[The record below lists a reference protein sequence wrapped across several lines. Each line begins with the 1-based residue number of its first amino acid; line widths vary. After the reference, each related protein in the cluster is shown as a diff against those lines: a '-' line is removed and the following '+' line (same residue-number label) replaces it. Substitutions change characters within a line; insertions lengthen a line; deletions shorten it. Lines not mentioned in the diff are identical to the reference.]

1 MIRDSTEPGST
12 SATMTR
18 RLSKAFGFTLAAHA
32 ALLPAATGLAQ
43 ADADDDRVGPS
54 EAALWLVQRRPPPV
68 PAAPAPPT
76 VATDSET
83 ALSVTWTAPA
93 DASDLV
99 DYDVQYRVVGQG
111 PFIDWAH
118 AGTATDATV
127 TGLAAGTVYEVRVR
141 ASNGFGA
148 GDWSGTARRRTGGTP
163 VDDPGG
169 GDGGTTPPGANEP
182 PVFDSPTDFSVSE
195 NTAAVGT
202 LRASDPDETDRITG
216 YAIVGGADS
225 GTFVI
230 DPPALLR
237 FATAPDFERPSDA
250 AGENRYAVTVQA
262 SSGSGDRALTVTQ
275 EITVTVTDA
284 DGEAPAPPAS
294 PRVTFDSTTTATA
307 TWIAPR
313 NGGPPIL
320 DYDVRFRRS
329 PGDGFTDVRHEGTAT
344 EAALSSTESGWS
356 FEVQVRASNDEGTG
370 AWSEPGHGSRIELPD
385 GFTIRAWAEG
395 VTDARSMALG
405 PGGTLFVGTR
415 SDGGGRVYA
424 LRDEDGDL
432 WAERVVTLARGLN
445 RPNGVALRDGDLYV
459 AENSRVLRYAG
470 IEGRLDAPPEPQVVT
485 DAFPTDRSHG
495 WKFVRFGPDGHLY
508 VPVGA
513 PCNICLRDDPYA
525 SIGRLDVATGAFTV
539 VARGV
544 RNTVGFDWHPESG
557 ELWFTDNGRDWMG
570 DDRPPD
576 ELNRLSRDGEHFG
589 YPHCHGA
596 DIPDPGFDDRA
607 CAEFVAPVRE
617 LGPHVA
623 ALGMRFYT
631 GEMFPAAYRNQV
643 FIAEHGSWN
652 RSSKIGY
659 RIMLVR
665 LRGNT
670 ATGYEPFATGWLQ
683 GESNWG
689 RPVDV
694 LVMPDGALLVSDDQA
709 GVVYRISYAD

>member
-1 MIRDSTEPGST
+1 M
-12 SATMTR
+12 AR
-18 RLSKAFGFTLAAHA
+18 RLTKAFGIALTGLA
-32 ALLPAATGLAQ
+32 ALLSAATGLAQ
-43 ADADDDRVGPS
+43 GDADDDRVGGS

-68 PAAPAPPT
+68 PAAPAFPT
-76 VATDSET
+76 VAPTSET
-83 ALSVTWTAPA
+83 ALSVSWAAPA
-93 DASDLV
+93 EASDLV
-99 DYDVQYRVVGQG
+99 DYDVQYRALGQAA
-111 PFIDWAH
+111 FVDWPH
-118 AGTATDATV
+118 DGTATGATV

-148 GDWSGTARRRTGGTP
+148 GDWSGTARGRTGGTP
-163 VDDPGG
+163 VDG
-169 GDGGTTPPGANEP
+169 
-182 PVFDSPTDFSVSE
+182 PVFHSPAEFSVAE
-195 NTAAVGT
+195 NTVAVGT
-202 LRASDPDETDRITG
+202 LRASDPDGTDRITG
-216 YAIVGGADS
+216 YAIAGGAD
-225 GTFVI
+225 GAHFVI

-237 FATAPDFERPSDA
+237 FAAAPDFERPSDA

-262 SSGSGDRALTVTQ
+262 SSGSGDRARTATQ
-275 EITVTVTDA
+275 EIIVTVTDA

-294 PRVTFDSTTTATA
+294 PRVTFGSTTTATA
-307 TWIAPR
+307 TWTAPR

-329 PGDGFTDVRHEGTAT
+329 PGDGFTDVGHEGTAT
-344 EAALSSTESGWS
+344 DATLSSTDSGWS

-385 GFTIRAWAEG
+385 GFAIRAWAEG
-395 VTDARSMALG
+395 VTDARSMTLS

-415 SDGGGRVYA
+415 SDGGGRLYA
-424 LRDEDGDL
+424 LRDEDADH

-470 IEGRLDAPPEPQVVT
+470 IEGRLDAPLEPQVVT
-485 DAFPTDRSHG
+485 DAFPIERSHG
-495 WKFVRFGPDGHLY
+495 WKFIRFGPDGHLY

-544 RNTVGFDWHPESG
+544 RNTVGFDWHPESR

-589 YPHCHGA
+589 YPYCHGT
-596 DIPDPGFDDRA
+596 DIPDPDFDDRP
-607 CAEFVAPVRE
+607 CGDFVAPVQD

-665 LRGNT
+665 LQGNA

-709 GVVYRISYAD
+709 GVIYRISYAD

>member
-1 MIRDSTEPGST
+1 MT
-12 SATMTR
+12 S
-18 RLSKAFGFTLAAHA
+18 RLTKAFGIALTGLAAFLSA
-32 ALLPAATGLAQ
+32 STGLAQ
-43 ADADDDRVGPS
+43 ADADDDRVGGN

-68 PAAPAPPT
+68 PAAPAFPT
-76 VATDSET
+76 VAPTSET
-83 ALSVTWTAPA
+83 TLSVGWAAPA
-93 DASDLV
+93 EASDLV
-99 DYDVQYRVVGQG
+99 DYDVQYRALGQSA
-111 PFIDWAH
+111 FVDWPH
-118 AGTATDATV
+118 VGTATGATV

-148 GDWSGTARRRTGGTP
+148 GDWSGTVRARTAGTP
-163 VDDPGG
+163 AAG
-169 GDGGTTPPGANEP
+169 
-182 PVFDSPTDFSVSE
+182 PVFHSPAEFSVAE
-195 NTAAVGT
+195 NTVAVGT
-202 LRASDPDETDRITG
+202 LRASDADETDRITG
-216 YAIVGGADS
+216 YAIVGGTDS
-225 GTFVI
+225 DHFVI
-230 DPPALLR
+230 DPQALLR
-237 FATAPDFERPSDA
+237 FAAAPDFERPSDA

-262 SSGSGDRALTVTQ
+262 SSGSGDRALTATQ

-294 PRVTFDSTTTATA
+294 PRVSFDSTTAATA
-307 TWIAPR
+307 TWVAPR

-329 PGDGFTDVRHEGTAT
+329 PGEGFTDASHEGTTT
-344 EAALSSTESGWS
+344 EAALSSTDSGWS

-370 AWSEPGHGSRIELPD
+370 TWSEPGHGSPIELPD

-405 PGGTLFVGTR
+405 PNGTLFVGTR
-415 SDGGGRVYA
+415 SDGGGRLYA
-424 LRDEDGDL
+424 LRDEDGDH

-445 RPNGVALRDGDLYV
+445 RPNGVALGDGDLYV

-470 IEGRLDAPPEPQVVT
+470 IEGRLDAPPEPRVVT
-485 DAFPTDRSHG
+485 DAFPGDRSHG
-495 WKFVRFGPDGHLY
+495 WKFIRFGPDGHLY

-525 SIGRLDVATGAFTV
+525 SIGRLDVATGVFTV

-589 YPHCHGA
+589 YPHCHGT
-596 DIPDPGFDDRA
+596 DIPDPDFDDRP
-607 CAEFVAPVRE
+607 CGDFVAPVRE

-665 LRGNT
+665 LRGNA

-694 LVMPDGALLVSDDQA
+694 LVMRDGALLVSDDQA
-709 GVVYRISYAD
+709 GIIYRISYAD

>member
-1 MIRDSTEPGST
+1 MIRVSTEPGST

-18 RLSKAFGFTLAAHA
+18 RLTKALGIALTALA
-32 ALLPAATGLAQ
+32 ALLPASTGLAQ
-43 ADADDDRVGPS
+43 GDADDERVGGN

-76 VATDSET
+76 VGPASET
-83 ALSVTWTAPA
+83 ALSVTWMAPA
-93 DASDLV
+93 EASDLV
-99 DYDVQYRVVGQG
+99 DYDVQYRIAGQG
-111 PFIDWAH
+111 RFIDWTH
-118 AGTATDATV
+118 AGAATDATV

-148 GDWSGTARRRTGGTP
+148 GDWSGTVRARTAGTP
-163 VDDPGG
+163 A
-169 GDGGTTPPGANEP
+169 DG
-182 PVFDSPTDFSVSE
+182 PVFHSPALFSVSE
-195 NTAAVGT
+195 NTVAVGT
-202 LRASDPDETDRITG
+202 LRASDPDGTDRITG
-216 YAIVGGADS
+216 YAIAGGADS
-225 GTFVI
+225 GHFVI

-237 FATAPDFERPSDA
+237 FAAAPDFERPSDA

-262 SSGSGDRALTVTQ
+262 SSDSGGRVRTATQ

-284 DGEAPAPPAS
+284 DGEAPAAPAS

-307 TWIAPR
+307 TWVAPR
-313 NGGPPIL
+313 NSGPPIL

-329 PGDGFTDVRHEGTAT
+329 PGDSFTDVGHEGTAT

-432 WAERVVTLARGLN
+432 WAERVVTVAQGLN

-459 AENSRVLRYAG
+459 AENSRVLRYPG

-485 DAFPTDRSHG
+485 DAFPIDRSHG
-495 WKFVRFGPDGHLY
+495 WKFIRFGPDGHLY

-570 DDRPPD
+570 DDQPPD
-576 ELNRLSRDGEHFG
+576 ELNRLSWDGEHFG
-589 YPHCHGA
+589 YPHCHGT
-596 DIPDPGFDDRA
+596 DIPDPDFDDRP
-607 CAEFVAPVRE
+607 CGDFVAPVQD

-659 RIMLVR
+659 RIMLVH
-665 LRGNT
+665 LRGNA